1 MSGSII
7 GRETGNKPFPLVV
20 HRNAHLFASVETVID
35 IGAGS
40 GRFVKYFLFGEYRC
54 SRKRPNSKPST
65 LYEVKAPVAFPI
77 IKYVAIEP
85 YPLFCAKLRYMATK
99 DPRLEV
105 VCDLWENVRSKF
117 VHRKFDMVIIWDVAM
132 YMDLRPVYGVSDPV
146 EAIIKEIDVW
156 VNMAQKFFLFSLHPV
171 NGVIPQS
178 RFRDILSHLDD
189 RPRLELV
196 DKSYLNRLYRVK
208 PDGEGGRIHQGQQG

>member
-7 GRETGNKPFPLVV
+7 GRETGNKPFPLIV
-20 HRNAHLFASVETVID
+20 HRNAHLFSEIRTVID

-54 SRKRPNSKPST
+54 GRRRSNARPTN
-65 LYEVKAPVAFPI
+65 LYEVKAPIAFPI
-77 IKYVAIEP
+77 LKYVAIEP
-85 YPLFCAKLRYMATK
+85 HELFCAKLRYMATK

-117 VHRKFDMVIIWDVAM
+117 MHQRFDAVIVWDVAM
-132 YMDLRPVYGVSDPV
+132 YMDLRDIHGTSDPV
-146 EAIIKEIDVW
+146 EAVIKELDVW
-156 VNMAQKFFLFSLHPV
+156 INMAQKFFFSLHPV
-171 NGVIPQS
+171 NGMISS
-178 RFRDILSHLDD
+178 RKFGDILSYLDNHQ
-189 RPRLELV
+189 RLVLV

-208 PDGEGGRIHQGQQG
+208 SDGESSGIYQSE